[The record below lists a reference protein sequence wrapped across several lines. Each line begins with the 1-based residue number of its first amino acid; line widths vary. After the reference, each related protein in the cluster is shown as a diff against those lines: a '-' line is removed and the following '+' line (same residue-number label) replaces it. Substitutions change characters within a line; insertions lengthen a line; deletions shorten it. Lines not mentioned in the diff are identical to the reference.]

1 MVGQEH
7 LVEAIGAEAMDA
19 ISDKKPVKFIRKYWN
34 IITGMIILGI
44 VAYSY
49 LQIKF

>member
-1 MVGQEH
+1 MVGQEL

-19 ISDKKPVKFIRKYWN
+19 ISYKKLVKFCRKYWN

-44 VAYSY
+44 VTYSY
-49 LQIKF
+49 IQIKF

>member
-1 MVGQEH
+1 MVGQE
-7 LVEAIGAEAMDA
+7 LLAEAIGAEAMDA

-49 LQIKF
+49 IQIRF